1 MKIQCAKCGKWI
13 EQDDAR
19 TITKKDLTEEHVC
32 ETCFEDMW
40 EDSIITH
47 CISCGEWVY
56 LDAVK
61 SVQVYDQ
68 RDVFDRCPCCG
79 NDILTGMTLDETKE
93 EAKYSDEIMMRLR
106 QRNGLDAK
114 DTSMDDEIMKMSP
127 KEIFEELLAWE
138 GIFGYSQYILGWVN
152 ELFR

>member
-1 MKIQCAKCGKWI
+1 MKIQCAECGKWI

-32 ETCFEDMW
+32 ETCFEEML

-47 CISCGEWVY
+47 CISCGEFVY

-61 SVQVYDQ
+61 SVKVYDQ

-93 EAKYSDEIMMRLR
+93 EAKYSDAIMMRLR
-106 QRNGLDAK
+106 QRKGLEPD
-114 DTSMDDEIMKMSP
+114 DTSQDDDIMSLSKEEVFSEILKWEGIIGYDTMILSWI
-127 KEIFEELLAWE
+127 KEIF
-138 GIFGYSQYILGWVN
+138 
-152 ELFR
+152 